1 MRRLG
6 FLDWNAVYALVITDV
21 PNAPSNPGF
30 WSLVIANVPMRR
42 QTQAFWLLVIANDR
56 IRSDG

>member
-6 FLDWNAVYALVITDV
+6 FLDWHAVYALVITDD
-21 PNAPSNPGF
+21 PNAPSNPDF

-42 QTQAFWLLVIANDR
+42 QTRTSGRL
-56 IRSDG
+56 